1 LTIASTIELAVGAM
15 FIVAGV
21 WRYRRRGKEDGRYGS
36 QSAVLLL
43 VVGALALIHGSGL
56 LEYRETW
63 I

>member
-1 LTIASTIELAVGAM
+1 MTIASTIELAVGAM

-21 WRYRRRGKEDGRYGS
+21 WQYRRRGKEDGRYGS

-43 VVGALALIHGSGL
+43 VIGALALIHGSGL

>member
-1 LTIASTIELAVGAM
+1 MTTHSIIELAVGAM
-15 FIVAGV
+15 FVIAGV
-21 WRYRRRGKEDGRYGS
+21 WQYRRRGREDGRYGS

>member
-1 LTIASTIELAVGAM
+1 MPVGTIIELAVGAM
-15 FIVAGV
+15 FMIAGV
-21 WRYRRRGKEDGRYGS
+21 WQYRRRGKEDGRYGS

-43 VVGALALIHGSGL
+43 VIGALALIHGSGL